1 MSHVSCRKSRG
12 ATHTHN
18 WFFKSNACTHT
29 SRTKKKNDTLNI
41 HSAGSQPRWGMV
53 GVACGAKRARHI
65 WASASVA
72 VPRRNALS
80 FFLPREPAPRHA
92 THTRPLSTHC
102 SALCPASGLRLLC
115 VNCRHRGW
123 ASYGP
128 LWTSGSGSGRP
139 MSVGGS
145 ESRVKL
151 SSMAW
156 HDDDCRRMYVF
167 LVPKPSPACCVLYDL
182 SLADVCVRVTRTL

>member
-1 MSHVSCRKSRG
+1 MSHVSCPKSRG

-18 WFFKSNACTHT
+18 WFFKSNAYTHT
-29 SRTKKKNDTLNI
+29 SRTKKKNDTRNI

-92 THTRPLSTHC
+92 THTRPLPIAPHC
-102 SALCPASGLRLLC
+102 ALRPDSGCSVSSADIADGPPMDPCGPRALAAGGPCQSEGPS
-115 VNCRHRGW
+115 RG
-123 ASYGP
+123 
-128 LWTSGSGSGRP
+128 
-139 MSVGGS
+139 
-145 ESRVKL
+145 
-151 SSMAW
+151 SSFQVWRGM
-156 HDDDCRRMYVF
+156 MMI
-167 LVPKPSPACCVLYDL
+167 
-182 SLADVCVRVTRTL
+182 ADVCMYF